1 MLYFFL
7 SYARGDDSSY
17 VEGFFR
23 DLSEEIRVY
32 AGLHPDDEVG
42 FFDQGSIRVG
52 ESWSDQLG
60 QALSSTQTFV
70 ALCSPRYFLS
80 ETCGREWAAF
90 SARLR
95 ADTTGALIPIL
106 WVPVR
111 DQPSVVRRFQAR
123 PEGREAGVGL
133 RQLLRLS
140 RLRDDYLSFLSD
152 LAAHIVRTA
161 ERFPVPAARP
171 TAFDEVVSAFHERPV
186 TAAPAGE
193 HDPRSV
199 VRAAF
204 AAAGRPL
211 EEGRLPNLLV
221 PGPVWVS
228 TTPTPVPDEV
238 RQFADHLTRD
248 RIAYFIHTGD
258 LSLVEGALDR
268 VRLDGRSVVTVPL
281 RALRASLA
289 DRNGGSYLRDLERR
303 YGNRDNLF
311 DTKNALSDH
320 RFLFGRDAMLNTV
333 GSALRRDEHVLITGL
348 RKVGKT
354 SLLNVL
360 RQYLVDQPV
369 CTIDLQRFDR
379 HHEDWPPVLF
389 RLMLQAY
396 DSWGHAEQPDWP
408 FHPEPVSSVTAL
420 ESELRRRMDHLRA
433 PTRLVVILDEV
444 ERILPMRGETAA
456 LRRWIHASGALRVL
470 AQGDHRSVVLIAAD
484 LRPTANRENRFGDGG
499 TNPFFSFFQE
509 MPLPLLDRAGL
520 SDLVRSTAREMGLR
534 EVGEDFT
541 TELFRLTGGHPSL
554 ARTLA
559 AEAYRQ
565 RRDLDRLT
573 GTDLRAGVHVL
584 QDGGR
589 IGFFL
594 RNNLWQLMTAAE
606 RAVIGGPVPA
616 EPVPRWELEQARAG
630 LTAQGLLDGDRLRI
644 ELFAAWLREYP
655 DR

>member
-7 SYARGDDSSY
+7 SYARGDDDVY
-17 VEGFFR
+17 AMQFFR
-23 DLSEEIRVY
+23 DLSTEVRVY
-32 AGLHPDDEVG
+32 AGLRADDEVG
-42 FFDQGSIRVG
+42 FVDQVSLRLG
-52 ESWSDQLG
+52 EAWSDQLG
-60 QALSSTQTFV
+60 QALSSAQTFV

-80 ETCGREWAAF
+80 EPCGREWAVF
-90 SARLR
+90 RSRLR
-95 ADTTGALIPIL
+95 ADATEALIPIQ
-106 WVPVR
+106 WVPMR
-111 DQPSVVRRFQAR
+111 DQPSVVRRFQTR
-123 PEGREAGVGL
+123 QQGPETGIGL

-140 RLRDDYLSFLSD
+140 RHRDDYLTFLSD
-152 LAAHIVRTA
+152 LAGHIVHAA

-186 TAAPAGE
+186 IAAPVGE

-248 RIAYFIHTGD
+248 RVAYFVHTGD

-311 DTKNALSDH
+311 DTKNALTDH

-369 CTIDLQRFDR
+369 CTVDLQRFDR

-389 RLMLQAY
+389 QLMLQAY
-396 DSWGHAEQPDWP
+396 DSWGQAEACAW
-408 FHPEPVSSVTAL
+408 SSR
-420 ESELRRRMDHLRA
+420 SRS
-433 PTRLVVILDEV
+433 
-444 ERILPMRGETAA
+444 AA
-456 LRRWIHASGALRVL
+456 RCG
-470 AQGDHRSVVLIAAD
+470 
-484 LRPTANRENRFGDGG
+484 P
-499 TNPFFSFFQE
+499 
-509 MPLPLLDRAGL
+509 
-520 SDLVRSTAREMGLR
+520 VRS
-534 EVGEDFT
+534 
-541 TELFRLTGGHPSL
+541 
-554 ARTLA
+554 
-559 AEAYRQ
+559 
-565 RRDLDRLT
+565 
-573 GTDLRAGVHVL
+573 
-584 QDGGR
+584 
-589 IGFFL
+589 
-594 RNNLWQLMTAAE
+594 
-606 RAVIGGPVPA
+606 
-616 EPVPRWELEQARAG
+616 QA
-630 LTAQGLLDGDRLRI
+630 
-644 ELFAAWLREYP
+644 
-655 DR
+655 